1 RSARRKCLFRAK
13 GATSVKAWGNP
24 GIRIA
29 VRQAL
34 KAHFNRTGLS
44 LVLAMHRAFSA
55 NIFLRRSPW
64 GAAPGSGV
72 NGAPLALNRYRFT
85 AGAIRRDE
93 QLRKSRGLSRLMRGG
108 GGLTW

>member
-1 RSARRKCLFRAK
+1 
-13 GATSVKAWGNP
+13 
-24 GIRIA
+24 
-29 VRQAL
+29 
-34 KAHFNRTGLS
+34 
-44 LVLAMHRAFSA
+44 MHRAFSA

-93 QLRKSRGLSRLMRGG
+93 HLRKNRGLSRLMCGVGALTFLLLLAGWGNRGKG
-108 GGLTW
+108 GSGTIDVDEGQVGRRAGGRVEKI